1 MNGKERDR
9 CQTRSAHNTCN
20 IKTPGFSFQ
29 TSESQIDRWWM
40 IASGGVNDSLQVKA
54 DKGAHE

>member
-1 MNGKERDR
+1 M
-9 CQTRSAHNTCN
+9 RSAHNTCN

-29 TSESQIDRWWM
+29 TSESRIDRWWM

>member
-1 MNGKERDR
+1 MNGKERER
-9 CQTRSAHNTCN
+9 CQTRSAHNTSN